1 MRFPLI
7 LKYKVSQWFWFGVPK
22 STQCTKV
29 LGIGMTYSSSHQP
42 LATTHY
48 YFTSPTAHLYCR
60 EMIQVVPHE
69 YTVSCQWQLGGKPQV
84 NEAKTGVGVKTHIK
98 AWCRARA
105 VITRKFSLALNLAL
119 WTLTSLKSL
128 TNWDSPHDSLW
139 KRLERGSEQPL
150 ENRHSAR
157 LLYRK
162 ERKTSEVIGV
172 SQWGRIRGFSS
183 MQRQYIY
190 GLCSGT
196 RRRCSPSEEW
206 RHWW

>member
-1 MRFPLI
+1 M
-7 LKYKVSQWFWFGVPK
+7 G
-22 STQCTKV
+22 
-29 LGIGMTYSSSHQP
+29 
-42 LATTHY
+42 
-48 YFTSPTAHLYCR
+48 
-60 EMIQVVPHE
+60 E
-69 YTVSCQWQLGGKPQV
+69 
-84 NEAKTGVGVKTHIK
+84 GVKTHIK

-172 SQWGRIRGFSS
+172 S
-183 MQRQYIY
+183 
-190 GLCSGT
+190 
-196 RRRCSPSEEW
+196 
-206 RHWW
+206 H

>member
-22 STQCTKV
+22 SIQCSKV
-29 LGIGMTYSSSHQP
+29 LGMGRIYSRTHQP
-42 LATTHY
+42 LVTPHY
-48 YFTSPTAHLYCR
+48 YFTSPIAHLYCR

-84 NEAKTGVGVKTHIK
+84 HQAKTGVGVGVKTHIK

-105 VITRKFSLALNLAL
+105 VITRKLSLALNLAL

-128 TNWDSPHDSLW
+128 TNWDNPHDSLW

-157 LLYRK
+157 LYTGKK
-162 ERKTSEVIGV
+162 EKPLK
-172 SQWGRIRGFSS
+172 W
-183 MQRQYIY
+183 
-190 GLCSGT
+190 
-196 RRRCSPSEEW
+196 
-206 RHWW
+206 